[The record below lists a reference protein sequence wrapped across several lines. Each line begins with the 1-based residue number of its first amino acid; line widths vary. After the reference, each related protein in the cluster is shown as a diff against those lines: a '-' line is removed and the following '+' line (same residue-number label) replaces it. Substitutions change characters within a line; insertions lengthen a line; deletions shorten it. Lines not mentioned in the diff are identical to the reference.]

1 MQDFKSVVEWGVIGL
16 LLSLSAWAVAVAL
29 ERWRF
34 YRQVQVQSYRSRVR
48 LETEL
53 TQRLGV
59 IGSVAANAP
68 YIGLLG
74 TVLGIMLTFEALG
87 HSGAMDVK
95 TIMVG
100 LALALKAAAVGIGV
114 AIPCVGLNNALR
126 RVVRVKLAEF
136 DEAQGG

>member
-59 IGSVAANAP
+59 DECLQITSGARDQYDQSCRIGSRHPVISTWRSPAVISP
-68 YIGLLG
+68 
-74 TVLGIMLTFEALG
+74 
-87 HSGAMDVK
+87 
-95 TIMVG
+95 MVQ
-100 LALALKAAAVGIGV
+100 ASMA
-114 AIPCVGLNNALR
+114 CS
-126 RVVRVKLAEF
+126 
-136 DEAQGG
+136 